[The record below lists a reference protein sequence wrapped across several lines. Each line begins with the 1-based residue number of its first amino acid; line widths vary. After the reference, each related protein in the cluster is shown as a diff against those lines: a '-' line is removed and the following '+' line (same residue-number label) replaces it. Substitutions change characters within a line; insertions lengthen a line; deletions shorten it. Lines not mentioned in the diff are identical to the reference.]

1 MKYIGS
7 YKHIAHVFGMTPP
20 LPGMQLTEQILF
32 INVRFSDDS
41 QEALLRD
48 VFKTTHLFV
57 DAFMLPLIDSNYA
70 KRVVISLEAL
80 KTDECV
86 NHLWRV
92 AREGAEVVIITPP
105 EDVPEPDYKSYG
117 LINPTPGLMSWF
129 PYSIATV
136 RKDAAAAFRK

>member
-1 MKYIGS
+1 MKYIDS
-7 YKHIAHVFGMTPP
+7 YKHIAHAFDMTPP
-20 LPGMQLTEQILF
+20 LPGMQLSEQILF
-32 INVRFSDDS
+32 IGVRFRDES
-41 QEALLRD
+41 QEAIFRN
-48 VFKTTHLFV
+48 VFGTTHLFV

-70 KRVVISLEAL
+70 KKVVISLEAL
-80 KTDECV
+80 NTDECV

-92 AREGAEVVIITPP
+92 AREGAEVVIIKPP

-129 PYSIATV
+129 PYSSATV